1 MALKQNLQ
9 QKLGL
14 KINPLQI
21 QLIKLLELPTFQLE
35 QRIKEELESNPLLEE
50 GGEEPELEYAE
61 TENEFE
67 SQEEGQEDNDDDFTL
82 EDYLSDD
89 DDTPDYKLNVS
100 NASKDEDAKDFIF
113 SQGTTFRESLID
125 QLGVRSLSELQ
136 RKVAEYIIGNID
148 DDGYLRRDVENIV
161 DDLAFGAGIE
171 VSEKEVG
178 NLNLLE
184 WEPGI
189 CRSACCCKSVI
200 SCRKIRKIELYRM
213 RRKFWRNVLKNFP
226 ANIMRKYNA
235 GCVFR
240 KRN

>member
-171 VSEKEVG
+171 VSDNRCSPNRHCFMWKSG
-178 NLNLLE
+178 TLLTE
-184 WEPGI
+184 
-189 CRSACCCKSVI
+189 
-200 SCRKIRKIELYRM
+200 
-213 RRKFWRNVLKNFP
+213 
-226 ANIMRKYNA
+226 
-235 GCVFR
+235 
-240 KRN
+240 